1 MLIFEKSDKFMKM
14 HDTFDHNSKSLT
26 EFKSNRYIF
35 LLCIDYYFLRFSTM
49 LYESVPA
56 ETRLT
61 VYRRAPAQKLRDG
74 STSNLGPNKCLVRV
88 TPTLPLFNNS
98 RIQISPQL
106 TQQRRWAI
114 CAACERAFSFVY
126 ACAHLFFGR
135 QCLS

>member
-1 MLIFEKSDKFMKM
+1 MIHEKFTKNENEKYVIQFA
-14 HDTFDHNSKSLT
+14 
-26 EFKSNRYIF
+26 
-35 LLCIDYYFLRFSTM
+35 TM
-49 LYESVPA
+49 LYESFPA

-106 TQQRRWAI
+106 TQQRSWAI

-135 QCLS
+135 ECLSQHRNDRTKHIRTCFLFHSCTTC